1 MSEEDVLVV
10 TCPVCGKVTEKY
22 FYLFRSEMSAMPQR
36 FDGICRPWCCSWH

>member
-10 TCPVCGKVTEKY
+10 TGMWQSNSEKY

-36 FDGICRPWCCSWH
+36 SDGICRPWCCSWH